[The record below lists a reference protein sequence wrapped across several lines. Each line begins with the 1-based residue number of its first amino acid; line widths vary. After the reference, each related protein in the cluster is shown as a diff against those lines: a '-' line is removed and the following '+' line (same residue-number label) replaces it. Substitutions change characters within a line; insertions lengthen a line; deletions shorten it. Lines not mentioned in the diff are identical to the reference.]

1 MALTISS
8 DLAAS
13 FCCSSRSRAVSTF
26 GFSAAASL
34 NPGVDVPDSPRSSL
48 RMSTLDV
55 RLCPLFWPPSVWSV
69 AAEDIDRL
77 LS

>member
-13 FCCSSRSRAVSTF
+13 LCCSSRSRAVSTF
-26 GFSAAASL
+26 GFSPGGPVDAAA
-34 NPGVDVPDSPRSSL
+34 PDSPRSSL

-55 RLCPLFWPPSVWSV
+55 RLWWPLLWPSVWSE
-69 AAEDIDRL
+69 AEAIDRL